1 MASPGELVKTIA
13 DVLGVPEASVVVHD
27 RNLVVAGLR
36 TKGGRGRSAA
46 KMTALDAAN
55 LLIGVAA
62 SSVVKETVETVQD
75 YADLPSRGGE
85 TSTRKDAHSFDNNGN
100 PPPTWNLPGFPIPAL
115 QSLPEHHTFRSA
127 LVGLIE
133 AATDGTLRDAI
144 KNLRPFSEEHRI
156 PSHWAI
162 EVILWGPYPQAA
174 IRIYC
179 NDFSEKHHYSAIP
192 TDFDA
197 LKKWSDE
204 MTAKGGDGDLKQIR
218 EFSAKT
224 IFALGDLLKS

>member
-1 MASPGELVKTIA
+1 MVKVIA
-13 DVLGVPEASVVVHD
+13 NVLGVPEPQVVQHD
-27 RNLVVAGLR
+27 RNLAVAGLR
-36 TKGGRGRSAA
+36 TVGGRGRSAA
-46 KMTALDAAN
+46 KMTPLDAAN

-62 SSVVKETVETVQD
+62 SSMVKETVEIVND
-75 YADLPSRGGE
+75 YAGLPSRGGE
-85 TSTRKDAHSFDNNGN
+85 SSIRKDAHSFDNNGN

-115 QSLPEHHTFRSA
+115 QALPKDHSFRDTLVA
-127 LVGLIE
+127 LIQ
-133 AATDGTLRDAI
+133 AATDGTLREAV

-174 IRIYC
+174 VRIYC
-179 NDFSEKHHYSAIP
+179 HDFSEKHHYSAIP
-192 TDFDA
+192 TEMDEIM
-197 LKKWSDE
+197 KWSDE
-204 MTAKGGDGDLKQIR
+204 MTARGGDGDLKQIR